1 METPQ
6 FNSDEEFF
14 AWTFQKISEAITNLT
29 KRIEQVEEGMQK
41 IPPPGPDMVK
51 YKPPGNPTYLNLKE
65 LLDLIFKIMHE
76 HEVRFDDKDDI
87 RDKIHGE
94 LQTRLNLEVAEQLS
108 DKMEAI
114 EARLNRIE
122 DKIIE

>member
-1 METPQ
+1 MEAPQ
-6 FNSDEEFF
+6 FETTEEYISW
-14 AWTFQKISEAITNLT
+14 ALERISEAITNLT
-29 KRIEQVEEGMQK
+29 SRIEQVEGGLQK